1 MSLRANVGGPLRLLK
16 LAEECT
22 NMVFFL
28 QVSSAFVNSD
38 RIGFL
43 EERIYE
49 GSLNWQEEYKRVF
62 LMTQRDLKDNQNK
75 ILGAF
80 RNSYVYSKRMAEH
93 LLIQNNSKNIP
104 LIFIRPSTV
113 GTAANEP
120 MPGWTD
126 TIGLLQGVSLAT
138 GLGILR
144 DLRGNGNLI
153 AVIVPVDFVAR

>member
-1 MSLRANVGGPLRLLK
+1 MFPVQFSKIKIKSLRVTASIVY
-16 LAEECT
+16 EE
-22 NMVFFL
+22 N
-28 QVSSAFVNSD
+28 QFV
-38 RIGFL
+38 
-43 EERIYE
+43 
-49 GSLNWQEEYKRVF
+49 
-62 LMTQRDLKDNQNK
+62 
-75 ILGAF
+75 
-80 RNSYVYSKRMAEH
+80 
-93 LLIQNNSKNIP
+93 NSKNIP

-153 AVIVPVDFVAR
+153 ADIVPVDFVAR